1 MERISLKEVPWNE
14 VDFHGRLWTDP
25 LRNAQEKGE
34 MKMGELMSFSEIQRR
49 YENKEDPFD
58 LTMEK
63 WLRIRQFAGTAQTL
77 RDFQQLLDAS
87 NVAVPFCFE
96 YQGKDCVGCPL
107 ESLCGPGRGEQ
118 LLKVMKLIQ
127 THYLAILA
135 GNTVPKERLV
145 EEIEELMGQLG
156 TLNPLK
162 Q

>member
-1 MERISLKEVPWNE
+1 MS
-14 VDFHGRLWTDP
+14 
-25 LRNAQEKGE
+25 
-34 MKMGELMSFSEIQRR
+34 ELMSFSEIEGR

-63 WLRIRQFAGTAQTL
+63 WIRIQQFADTAQTL

-96 YQGKDCVGCPL
+96 YQRNDCSGCPL

-135 GNTVPKERLV
+135 GNTVPKGPLST
-145 EEIEELMGQLG
+145 EIEELMEQLG
-156 TLNPLK
+156 TLNPQK